1 MMRQIFLL
9 ARRDFLQ
16 RARSRSFMVTVLLS
30 VGLVLAI
37 GPLASIWMGQT
48 KPAVIAVTGQRAT
61 DLARTLQATAAAT
74 DVPITIR
81 TVADVAA
88 GETALRDD
96 EADLLVVD
104 TAELVWNK
112 DANPTAL
119 ALAQSAV
126 QQLERST
133 IAAGLGLRA
142 QDAARIVSP
151 PPPAQR
157 TLEAVDPQRTPRVV
171 GASLLVILLYMSIVI
186 FGQFVLLGV
195 MEEKA
200 NRVVEVVLSRARP
213 TEVLAGKVLGIGA
226 LGLIEVVAL
235 SGAGLITVRM
245 IDLPEVRLPSLS
257 LAVAGLAIA
266 WFVLGYA
273 FYAVVYAAL
282 GATISRQEDVQ
293 GAATLPTILLLLG
306 YFVGLILTSNPGST
320 LAQVF
325 SLIPFWTPVVMPAR
339 IALGVAA
346 WWEVAVAVTLMI
358 GSAIGLIWWAGRIY
372 SGAILR
378 IGKKVGL
385 REAWRAAG

>member
-1 MMRQIFLL
+1 
-9 ARRDFLQ
+9 
-16 RARSRSFMVTVLLS
+16 MVTVLLS

>member
-61 DLARTLQATAAAT
+61 DLARTLQATAAAA

-96 EADLLVVD
+96 GADLLVVD

-112 DANPTAL
+112 DVNPTAL

-133 IAAGLGLRA
+133 IAADLGLRA

-257 LAVAGLAIA
+257 LAVAALAIA

-346 WWEVAVAVTLMI
+346 WWEIAVAVTLMI